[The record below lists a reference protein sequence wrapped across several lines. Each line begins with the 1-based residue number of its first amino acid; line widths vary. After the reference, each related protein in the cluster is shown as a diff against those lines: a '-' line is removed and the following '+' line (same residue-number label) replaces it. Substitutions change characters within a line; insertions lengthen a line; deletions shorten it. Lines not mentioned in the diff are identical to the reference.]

1 MLVTYRWPHNVGTG
15 EEGVVSPSAQCRTSA
30 LPHFLPRALA
40 LTAQVPFLF
49 LVGIRMPESSAD
61 DHDRSRPTPPY
72 AKWNIHRSHFGAGAR
87 LNGATCWGPKS
98 YSTASSL
105 EVDRAASNVI
115 MLRPWLRL
123 SCSHLPQWW
132 SVRFE

>member
-61 DHDRSRPTPPY
+61 DHDRSRPTPPTPSGIFVRIL
-72 AKWNIHRSHFGAGAR
+72 AQALVSMAQHV
-87 LNGATCWGPKS
+87 GPKS